1 MQDDGRTLRDF
12 MPGAAAEGTTA
23 HIGDPL
29 PDGARVATEDEI
41 VEALKTVH
49 DPEIPVN
56 LYDLGLI
63 YDIDIA
69 ANGDV
74 KIVMTLTA
82 PACPVA
88 GEMPGMVARAV
99 DGVEGVG
106 RVAVELVFDPP
117 WTKDRMSDDAKFA
130 LDMF

>member
-1 MQDDGRTLRDF
+1 MIDDGRTLQDF
-12 MPGAAAEGTTA
+12 MPGGAAGETTA
-23 HIGDPL
+23 RLGAPL
-29 PDGARVATEDEI
+29 PAGTRIATEEEI
-41 VEALKTVH
+41 VEALKTVY

-88 GEMPGMVARAV
+88 GEMPGMVGRAV
-99 DGVEGVG
+99 DGVDGVG
-106 RVAVELVFDPP
+106 RIEVDLVFDPP
-117 WTKDRMSDDAKFA
+117 WTRDRMSDDAKFA

>member
-1 MQDDGRTLRDF
+1 MAEDGRTLQDF
-12 MPGAAAEGTTA
+12 MPGAGAEGTTA
-23 HIGDPL
+23 RVGEAL
-29 PDGARVATEDEI
+29 PDGAKIATEAEL
-41 VEALKTVH
+41 VEALKTVY

-63 YDIDIA
+63 YDLEIA
-69 ANGDV
+69 DNGDV

-99 DGVEGVG
+99 DAVEGVG
-106 RVAVELVFDPP
+106 RIEVELVFDPP